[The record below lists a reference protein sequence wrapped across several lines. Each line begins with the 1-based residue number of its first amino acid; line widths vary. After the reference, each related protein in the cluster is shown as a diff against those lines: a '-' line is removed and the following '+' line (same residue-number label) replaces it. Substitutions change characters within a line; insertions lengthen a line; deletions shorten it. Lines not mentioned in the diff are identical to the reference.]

1 MSGANEQRV
10 DAADSD
16 GVEEAAAT
24 WLERR
29 DRGCWTKQDQA
40 ELDDW
45 LAASPTHMVAYW
57 RLDSAWGYAD
67 RLAALG
73 SPASY
78 ESEAAVPNRK
88 PILRKWVGAAAVIV
102 FASVAGIAGA
112 IYELRAKE
120 VTYTTAVGGHK
131 IIALADGS
139 KIELDTDTV
148 LRTAVSSDRRI
159 AWLDRG
165 EAFFQIVHDASR
177 PFIVFAG
184 TRRVTDLGTSFVIR
198 RDTERLEVAVVDG
211 RVWFDAAN
219 GHAANND
226 HAQSVLLAQGDTAVA
241 AQGALSIV
249 KKPAQQLLS
258 ELGWRHGVLIFKN
271 IPLADAAAE
280 FNRYNREQLVVA
292 DRSAG
297 HMLIGATFRTSDV
310 ELFARVTRAV
320 LGLRVEKRGQEI
332 VISR

>member
-1 MSGANEQRV
+1 MSEPNEQRSP
-10 DAADSD
+10 DSES
-16 GVEEAAAT
+16 VEEAAAA

-29 DRGCWTKQDQA
+29 DRGAWTQQDQTD
-40 ELDDW
+40 LDDW
-45 LAASPTHMVAYW
+45 LAMSPTHMVAYW

-73 SPASY
+73 NSSSY
-78 ESEAAVPNRK
+78 ENEAAVPGRK
-88 PILRKWVGAAAVIV
+88 STLRKWIGAVAVIA

-112 IYELRAKE
+112 IYELRTKE
-120 VTYTTAVGGHK
+120 VTYSTAVGGHK
-131 IIALADGS
+131 IIMLADGS
-139 KIELDTDTV
+139 RIELDTDTV

-219 GHAANND
+219 GHTSSND
-226 HAQSVLLAQGDTAVA
+226 HVQSVLLAQGDTAVA

-258 ELGWRHGVLIFKN
+258 ELGWRHGALIFKN
-271 IPLADAAAE
+271 TPLADAAAE
-280 FNRYNREQLVVA
+280 FNRYNRQQLVVT

-297 HMLIGATFRTSDV
+297 RMLIGATFRTNDV

-320 LGLRVEKRGQEI
+320 LGLRVEKRGQDI